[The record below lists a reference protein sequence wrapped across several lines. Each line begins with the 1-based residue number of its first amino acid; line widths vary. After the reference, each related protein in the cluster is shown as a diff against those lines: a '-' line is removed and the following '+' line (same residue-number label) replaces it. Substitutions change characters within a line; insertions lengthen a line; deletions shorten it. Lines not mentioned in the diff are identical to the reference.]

1 MSDHNSVGVLLYND
15 TVAEL
20 NRWKQRALEAERE
33 LADLRRTRSRQL
45 RVLAL
50 RREGWKLSAIAH
62 TCHISVGYASQ
73 ICCRNGMQLR
83 HPKRRSNA
91 GDVPRA
97 AKKD

>member
-15 TVAEL
+15 TVDEL
-20 NRWKQRALEAERE
+20 NRWKQRALDAERE
-33 LADLRRTRSRQL
+33 LADLRRTRARPL

-62 TCHISVGYASQ
+62 TCHISVSYTSQ

-83 HPKRRSNA
+83 HPKRANGA
-91 GDVPRA
+91 DQPRA
-97 AKKD
+97 AEKL